1 MRPNR
6 VAGTARLSSRLHR
19 MKLLGTLA
27 AYLAVTAALFGGLVG
42 GVLWLVQPDVK
53 IAREQTAA
61 PIPPRIAESI
71 ARKSAPP
78 QVAAKPAPEMAPQPV
93 MLKEPEPVKPIM
105 HEANVALTPAPHRV
119 QVRELTAKSSAKPK
133 PRPQQPSIAARQ
145 TPPASAPQETSSVSA
160 QAVSTARTDSPY

>member
-1 MRPNR
+1 
-6 VAGTARLSSRLHR
+6 

-42 GVLWLVQPDVK
+42 GVFWLVQPDIN
-53 IAREQTAA
+53 IAGEQRAA

-71 ARKSAPP
+71 ARKSPPP
-78 QVAAKPAPEMAPQPV
+78 QLAAKPAPEIQPQPV
-93 MLKEPEPVKPIM
+93 TLKEPEPVKPIM
-105 HEANVALTPAPHRV
+105 HEANVALTPTPHRI
-119 QVRELTAKSSAKPK
+119 QVRELTAKTSAKPK
-133 PRPQQPSIAARQ
+133 LRRQQRSIAARQ